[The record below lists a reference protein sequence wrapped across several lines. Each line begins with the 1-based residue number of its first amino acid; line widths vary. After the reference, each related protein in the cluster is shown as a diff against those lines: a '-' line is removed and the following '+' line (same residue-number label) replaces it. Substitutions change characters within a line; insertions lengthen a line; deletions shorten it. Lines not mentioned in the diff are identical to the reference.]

1 MEAPRLEYVGE
12 TPIVIDP
19 LGHHY
24 TIGDRVV
31 IPVIHGSSC
40 SLGERRVVS
49 IAPTTRAQRVWDQE
63 TEVWQWHELPWPRVG
78 VRKLGKSGGIGYPDP
93 ERIVVVYE

>member
-1 MEAPRLEYVGE
+1 MEQPRLEYVGE

-31 IPVIHGSSC
+31 FPTRSGSSC
-40 SLGERRVVS
+40 SLEERQVVS
-49 IAPTTRAQRVWDQE
+49 ITPATRTQRVWDQE
-63 TEVWQWHELPWPRVG
+63 TEVWQRHELPWPRVG
-78 VRKLGKSGGIGYPDP
+78 VRKLDESGGIGYPDP
-93 ERIVVVYE
+93 QRIVVVYE